1 MITTEDLRDWEAEI
15 EHTQKRA
22 LALAKKHKDNKD
34 MRKFYTHVAQTA
46 EVQLSVVH
54 RLIRQ
59 SEAQEETK

>member
-1 MITTEDLRDWEAEI
+1 MITTEYLRDWEAVI

-22 LALAKKHKDNKD
+22 LALAKKHKG

-46 EVQLSVVH
+46 AAQLSIVH
-54 RLIRQ
+54 RLIIQ